1 MQNLQYRAKAL
12 QTRRLPNGGDV
23 GAGNDE
29 RRETMAGRGDR
40 AAPRGQAQAP
50 AQAVAAGTSSRLSL
64 LMLCGRNYIYV
75 CERLQV
81 GSPGSMSSNFGL
93 TLVLVHSCARAAL
106 DVACFLVVADVERAL
121 DDEADYLRREA
132 AGEFR
137 CEGRSEGVEVVALV
151 GAEAAR
157 RDNFPCALPHYLQK
171 EPSIRR
177 WLGPG

>member
-64 LMLCGRNYIYV
+64 LMLCGRV
-75 CERLQV
+75 
-81 GSPGSMSSNFGL
+81 
-93 TLVLVHSCARAAL
+93 SCHVRAAGRDCEAYL
-106 DVACFLVVADVERAL
+106 LLFL
-121 DDEADYLRREA
+121 
-132 AGEFR
+132 
-137 CEGRSEGVEVVALV
+137 
-151 GAEAAR
+151 
-157 RDNFPCALPHYLQK
+157 
-171 EPSIRR
+171 
-177 WLGPG
+177 

>member
-1 MQNLQYRAKAL
+1 
-12 QTRRLPNGGDV
+12 
-23 GAGNDE
+23 
-29 RRETMAGRGDR
+29 
-40 AAPRGQAQAP
+40 
-50 AQAVAAGTSSRLSL
+50 
-64 LMLCGRNYIYV
+64 
-75 CERLQV
+75 
-81 GSPGSMSSNFGL
+81 MSSNFGL
-93 TLVLVHSCARAAL
+93 TLVLGTFARALAAL

-157 RDNFPCALPHYLQK
+157 RDNFPEIRVVGFREGGPEFGGTQKGGAARRRTGKRRCLSFSIAQSRGVSPSLSLAFALPHYLQK